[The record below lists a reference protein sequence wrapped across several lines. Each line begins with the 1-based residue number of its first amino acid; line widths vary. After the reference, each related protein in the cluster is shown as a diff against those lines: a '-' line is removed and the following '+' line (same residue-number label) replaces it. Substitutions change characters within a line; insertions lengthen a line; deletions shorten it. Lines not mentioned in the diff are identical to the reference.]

1 MIKNEYTEVQE
12 EQPKKEK
19 KPKQKR
25 ESRLGKAFRSILDGS
40 ILTRENVV
48 RLLPFGLYIV
58 GLTIIY
64 IANSYYTEKSIRRI
78 DKTKRELRELECEYT
93 AVKSSVMTLT
103 RQSEIARLLLNR
115 KSEVEELK
123 SPPMKIFADS
133 SDLKNTAVTK

>member
-12 EQPKKEK
+12 EQPKKVK
-19 KPKQKR
+19 QPKQKR

-93 AVKSSVMTLT
+93 AVKSSVMTMT
-103 RQSEIARLLLNR
+103 RQSEIARLLLNK

-133 SDLKNTAVTK
+133 SDLKNTTVTK